1 MERVRKFKVTLTPEQ
16 RQRLETLTRSGQ
28 GAAKKL
34 LHARILLMADEEH
47 PDGRWHDEQIGRALG
62 VHRNTIGQVRKR
74 FVLHGEE
81 PALRRKPQ
89 LQPSVRAKLDGEQE
103 ARLVALC
110 CSPPPA
116 GRVRWTLSLVVNELS
131 RRGVVTSICRETVRR
146 ALKKISSSP
155 GANSATAFPRAIPR
169 AWWRK
174 WKRSSTST
182 RTRTARRSR

>member
-1 MERVRKFKVTLTPEQ
+1 MERVRKFKVYLTPEQ
-16 RQRLETLTRSGQ
+16 RQRLEALTCSGQ
-28 GAAKKL
+28 AAAKKM

-74 FVLHGEE
+74 FVLHGEA

-89 LQPSVRAKLDGEQE
+89 LQPSVPAKLDGEQE

-116 GRVRWTLSLVVNELS
+116 GRVRWTLSLVANELS
-131 RRGVVTSICRETVRR
+131 RRGGVTSICRETVRR
-146 ALKKISSSP
+146 ALKKMSSSP
-155 GANSATAFPRAIPR
+155 GAKSATASRSAIPP
-169 AWWRK
+169 ALWRK
-174 WKRSSTST
+174 WKRFSTST
-182 RTRTARRSR
+182 RQRTARKSR